1 DQMVSFAVE
10 DGMPSALYGIQS
22 SGVSGWPLMH
32 SDVGGY
38 TSISLAFY
46 TRGPELIPRWS
57 QMEAF
62 GVFMRSHEGN
72 QPRYNLQVYT
82 DDTQARGFAYG
93 TRIYSALGD
102 YRRTVIAETVDTG
115 LPAMRHPSLVY
126 PGTKAA
132 DQDNTFFLGDH
143 LFVAPV
149 MAAGQRTVEVTLPPG
164 TWVHALTSEE
174 FPGDTTQTVAAPL
187 DQATAFVLK
196 GDPVGEQIR
205 AALKAAGVAR

>member
-1 DQMVSFAVE
+1 
-10 DGMPSALYGIQS
+10 
-22 SGVSGWPLMH
+22 
-32 SDVGGY
+32 
-38 TSISLAFY
+38 
-46 TRGPELIPRWS
+46 
-57 QMEAF
+57 
-62 GVFMRSHEGN
+62 N
-72 QPRYNLQVYT
+72 QPSRNLQVYT
-82 DDTQARGFAYG
+82 DDTQASAFAYG
-93 TRIYSALGD
+93 TRIYAALGD

-115 LPAMRHPSLVY
+115 MPAMRHPSLVY

-149 MAAGQRTVEVTLPPG
+149 MAAGLRTVEVALPPG
-164 TWVHALTSEE
+164 TWVHALTGEE